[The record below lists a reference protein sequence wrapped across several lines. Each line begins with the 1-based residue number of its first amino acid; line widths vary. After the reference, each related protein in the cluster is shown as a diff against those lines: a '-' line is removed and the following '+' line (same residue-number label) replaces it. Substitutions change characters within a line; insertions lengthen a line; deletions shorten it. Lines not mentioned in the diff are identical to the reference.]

1 MTKAN
6 KDETT
11 QQKSSLHKTKKSG
24 KNVIKKSSSLD
35 NLQIPEIEM
44 KENEAETEEVV
55 STNMRKVLDS
65 FVNMTKIYNELY
77 LEAIRLGKS
86 INNSGNELNDVF
98 FNNKPIQTTLEKIKK
113 NKNVKYGVSRDEAK
127 YMAEKLITCLEKE

>member
-65 FVNMTKIYNELY
+65 FVNMTKIYNDLY

>member
-86 INNSGNELNDVF
+86 INDSGNELNDIF